1 MLSFGPSNH
10 SEMYQGKHQRSNHQ
24 YRGLFSACKRLV
36 SLAAFCVLADRSATN
51 VVNYVNAVKTD
62 KVSFQIFEIDGALQD
77 IMWCGN
83 TNEVILVQTDAGTI
97 YRSRDRGDSWKK
109 LHSYMHQTGMNVVDD
124 GQTVS
129 TTRERGIPFA
139 RLGFLPRVRAQAR
152 SARRPGRQRCSKF
165 HFEPRSCAILRIF
178 RGVFIFNRW

>member
-1 MLSFGPSNH
+1 
-10 SEMYQGKHQRSNHQ
+10 MYQGKHQRSNHQ

-36 SLAAFCVLADRSATN
+36 SLAALCVLADRSATN

-62 KVSFQIFEIDGALQD
+62 KVSFQIFEIDGPLQD

-129 TTRERGIPFA
+129 TTRD
-139 RLGFLPRVRAQAR
+139 
-152 SARRPGRQRCSKF
+152 
-165 HFEPRSCAILRIF
+165 
-178 RGVFIFNRW
+178 

>member
-1 MLSFGPSNH
+1 MLSFGPSSH
-10 SEMYQGKHQRSNHQ
+10 SEMYRKHQRNNHR
-24 YRGLFSACKRLV
+24 YGGGLSVCKRLL
-36 SLAAFCVLADRSATN
+36 SLAAVCLLADRSATN

-62 KVSFQIFEIDGALQD
+62 KVSFQIFEIDGPLQD

-109 LHSYMHQTGMNVVDD
+109 LHSYMHQTGMNVIDD

-129 TTRERGIPFA
+129 AITRF
-139 RLGFLPRVRAQAR
+139 RLLFLQRDFRPRVQALAR
-152 SARRPGRQRCSKF
+152 SAQHPGRKRRSKF
-165 HFEPRSCAILRIF
+165 HFEPLFRAYLRVF
-178 RGVFIFNRW
+178 RGLFIFNRW